1 MNKRL
6 ILIACFLTVFI
17 AYAIRYGY
25 GILLPKML
33 VSLDITKTDAGI
45 IYSSFFI
52 AYTVGSPL
60 CGIISDRYG
69 SRWLLTSFVIA
80 LGVGAFLMSYA
91 SSILQASL
99 FFTLAGIGAAACWA
113 PVVSLAQRWTR
124 PEHRGKTLSLIDVG
138 SALGMVATGAIVPV
152 IVRAYDWRAGW
163 MSLGVLCIAVGV
175 LNFLVVKNQP
185 SVPDAKMPN
194 MVTSAKP
201 AGFPISK
208 LLGNSK
214 FWLFGIAY
222 LFTGFSILIPFTFL
236 STYAVQE
243 LSLSYEVAATLLTVI
258 GIGAIVSKLTI
269 GPLSDKIGR
278 LKIIFLCCLMIGLGN
293 LGMAFSNVVALFTAT
308 VVFSLGDAVWAMY
321 AAAASDYF
329 SRESS
334 GTIVGLWT
342 VFLGVGSVL
351 SPVVAGW
358 LADTTGTLTWS
369 FGLGAAAA
377 LVSIILLIP
386 LWRKGRG

>member
-163 MSLGVLCIAVGV
+163 MSLGVLCIAVGI
-175 LNFLVVKNQP
+175 LNFVVVKNQP

-278 LKIIFLCCLMIGLGN
+278 LKIIFLCCLLIGLGN
-293 LGMAFSNVVALFTAT
+293 LGMAFSNVVVLFTAT

-342 VFLGVGSVL
+342 VFLGVGSVI
-351 SPVVAGW
+351 SPIVAGW